1 MALALRFKALLN
13 CFQPCWS
20 NMKVFV
26 SKRALSA
33 DLQADSRTNSLT
45 DLRCASAARRI
56 NLLCSG
62 VVRRLI
68 LEALNEAMAL
78 SPLRSR
84 LLLMAPNVRT
94 AAVPNV
100 RTPCVSVKTMMIEEG
115 RQFVGRTP
123 VC

>member
-13 CFQPCWS
+13 CFHPCLS

-33 DLQADSRTNSLT
+33 DLQADSKTNSLT

-56 NLLCSG
+56 KLLCSG

-78 SPLRSR
+78 SPLHTVSLWRTMYVRPWFPMYVHHAYPSR
-84 LLLMAPNVRT
+84 P
-94 AAVPNV
+94 
-100 RTPCVSVKTMMIEEG
+100 
-115 RQFVGRTP
+115 
-123 VC
+123 